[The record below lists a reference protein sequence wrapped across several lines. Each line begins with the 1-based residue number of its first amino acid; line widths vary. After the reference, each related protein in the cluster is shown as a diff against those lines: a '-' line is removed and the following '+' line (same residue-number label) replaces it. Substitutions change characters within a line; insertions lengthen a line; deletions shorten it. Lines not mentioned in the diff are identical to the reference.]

1 MIYQQPPPFEPPICE
16 CEAITNMSY
25 MFADI
30 FLLVFLIC
38 LMLYLFNK
46 LSSYKDSLP
55 IIFVYL
61 FSILIGMEVLGHFH
75 THFSPTLEIL
85 FLMFQTIMFLL
96 TSFKV
101 FSNYKKGL

>member
-1 MIYQQPPPFEPPICE
+1 MIYQPPFPTSTEPQ
-16 CEAITNMSY
+16 AIIDVSF

-30 FLLVFLIC
+30 LLIMFLIC

-55 IIFVYL
+55 LIFIYL
-61 FSILIGMEVLGHFH
+61 FSILIGMEALEHFH

-85 FLMFQTIMFLL
+85 FIMFQTIIFLL
-96 TSFKV
+96 ASFKV
-101 FSNYKKGL
+101 YSNYKKGL